1 MEEKAE
7 KTKTKV
13 SPNIFLRVA
22 GTFSLVYYGM
32 SGSLFFLAL
41 IFVRFLT
48 EMTEIYLPDFN
59 LSTTITFIFVLA
71 GFLLHL
77 LAVIGLLML
86 MINGKKT
93 GYLLFILSSIPIL
106 LIQMISLNYDS
117 YQKIFLET
125 GLIFFISLIYFLT
138 PKGTYITDIM
148 SVNKINNLNEE

>member
-148 SVNKINNLNEE
+148 SVNQINNLNEE